1 MPGNRASRFL
11 ALPLIAI
18 ACSGAAFDGYGQEA
32 FAESSFFVH
41 AGDRL
46 NEPNLLE
53 GWELSQFIAGGFA
66 TSFYHGEL
74 QVGAQHLFGRAHP
87 RVDSDVRFVFLHVG
101 WGPTVQL
108 PLGVQWSS
116 GLDVGQVFMRFPQET
131 ISFRKS
137 EGEVAWGARARL
149 SIPLTGGLQADI
161 GVRWFH
167 IFTSDPIEIA
177 TASAGLRYTFDSP
190 DWLRGLLK

>member
-1 MPGNRASRFL
+1 M
-11 ALPLIAI
+11 
-18 ACSGAAFDGYGQEA
+18 
-32 FAESSFFVH
+32 
-41 AGDRL
+41 
-46 NEPNLLE
+46 
-53 GWELSQFIAGGFA
+53 SQFVAGGFA

-74 QVGAQHLFGRAHP
+74 QVGAQHMFGRARP
-87 RVDSDVRFVFLHVG
+87 GIETDVRLFFLHVG
-101 WGPTVQL
+101 WGPTVKL

-137 EGEVAWGARARL
+137 EGEVAYGLRARL
-149 SIPLTGGLQADI
+149 SIPLTRGFAADV

-167 IFTSDPIEIA
+167 IFTSDPIEIT

-190 DWLRGLLK
+190 GWLRGLLE